1 MPRHAQENEPVAG
14 QKTSNNQWVLDA
26 VCVQVGDPWRCV
38 AAGGGRFSP
47 QKSHD
52 DGFSLIVKGTPQC
65 DFLGGVR
72 LFGMLEECSK
82 NSCRN
87 R

>member
-1 MPRHAQENEPVAG
+1 MKVHQAMFTYAFTN
-14 QKTSNNQWVLDA
+14 
-26 VCVQVGDPWRCV
+26 
-38 AAGGGRFSP
+38 
-47 QKSHD
+47 KSTARKCQPLHHKDLMLGFRIND

>member
-1 MPRHAQENEPVAG
+1 MLGFRIN
-14 QKTSNNQWVLDA
+14 
-26 VCVQVGDPWRCV
+26 
-38 AAGGGRFSP
+38 
-47 QKSHD
+47 D